1 MTQKK
6 TNALNLSLLILALTL
21 EISVSHA
28 VKLNVALIV
37 LALGFLG
44 WRRAFKSIAVLLPV
58 SYTHLRAHET

>member
-1 MTQKK
+1 MAQKK
-6 TNALNLSLLILALTL
+6 TDALNLSLLILALTL

-44 WRRAFKSIAVLLPV
+44 WRRALEA
-58 SYTHLRAHET
+58 